1 MKFGVTLTSLT
12 KQYRKSE
19 PVNRKRI
26 MNNDI
31 NFTSVDTLGTLLA
44 QIADLTKQ
52 ADAIKDSIKESA
64 SAGGAKVVEGALFKA
79 TYIEANRSTIDW
91 LALVS
96 TKLGVEA
103 DWKKVA
109 IKLGVEADKELPKA
123 IADNTKVSAVF
134 SVKVTSK

>member
-1 MKFGVTLTSLT
+1 
-12 KQYRKSE
+12 
-19 PVNRKRI
+19 

-31 NFTSVDTLGTLLA
+31 NFTSIDTLGTLLA

-79 TYIEANRSTIDW
+79 TYIESNRSSVDSK
-91 LALVS
+91 ALFAELGATPEQIARH
-96 TKLGVEA
+96 TK
-103 DWKKVA
+103 
-109 IKLGVEADKELPKA
+109 
-123 IADNTKVSAVF
+123 TTAVF